1 MLYLWTLVEDSI
13 ISSKSQL
20 ILLELFKREEEVIKT
35 TLLSVIP
42 NTYSLDKHLKFLE
55 GTGLIRI
62 REEKII
68 RRTFYVSL
76 TEKGKLVAK
85 QLKRAEE
92 VALASYAL
100 DEGEGKIEISI
111 RAAEEWA
118 LRFSEA
124 TKKLSLLYHV
134 NVYGDHVTIAE
145 NTDGQTRITNVFVRL
160 NGNGRLRL
168 FCELDRSF
176 ECVHVQFAWTLP
188 EVQQMFANNV
198 RNGKVRG

>member
-1 MLYLWTLVEDSI
+1 MLYIWTLVEDSI

-124 TKKLSLLYHV
+124 TKKNCLCFIMLTFM
-134 NVYGDHVTIAE
+134 GT
-145 NTDGQTRITNVFVRL
+145 
-160 NGNGRLRL
+160 
-168 FCELDRSF
+168 
-176 ECVHVQFAWTLP
+176 TL
-188 EVQQMFANNV
+188 Q
-198 RNGKVRG
+198 